1 MNRAFVLLRT
11 SRPRRERIKTMSRQN
26 RTRTVATL
34 LIVFLLGFS
43 HVAVGVQDKSK
54 NQKAAA
60 DGVPVLWHDP
70 GDVSTRDLFLGPGG
84 EEMKPDLTSVTFIRE
99 ETDGYSV
106 KYRVRDG
113 AGKTWVAKLGKEA
126 QSETAATR
134 LLWAIGYVTE
144 VNYLAPCV
152 QIKGAPRP
160 RKDVGRCE
168 GQGFSNVRFEARPE
182 DTERLDNWSWKQ
194 NPFTGTKEL
203 QGLIVL
209 MAMLNNWDI
218 KDTNNRVLFVAGSP
232 GELRYVISDLGATFG
247 KTGNAITHNRNEPET
262 FVKTKFIK
270 GVAGGRVEFA
280 YGGKNTGLFKDVTI
294 EQARW
299 LGDLLARLSDEQLG
313 NAFRAANYSAEEI
326 QLLAEAVRAR
336 INELVNLPGQSD
348 ATRTN

>member
-1 MNRAFVLLRT
+1 
-11 SRPRRERIKTMSRQN
+11 MSRQN
-26 RTRTVATL
+26 CTSRLVSL
-34 LIVFLLGFS
+34 GIIFLLGFS
-43 HVAVGVQDKSK
+43 HALGGVQDKSK
-54 NQKAAA
+54 KQKAVAE
-60 DGVPVLWHDP
+60 GTPVLWQDP
-70 GDVSTRDLFLGPGG
+70 GDISTRDLFLGPGG
-84 EEMKPDLTSVTFIRE
+84 EEMKPDLTSVAFIKE

-134 LLWAIGYVTE
+134 LVWAIGYVTE
-144 VNYLAPCV
+144 VTYLAPCV

-182 DTERLDNWSWKQ
+182 EVKRLDTWSWKE

-209 MAMLNNWDI
+209 MAMLNNWDM
-218 KDTNNRVLFVAGSP
+218 KDTNNRILSVPGGA

-247 KTGNAITHNRNEPET
+247 KTGNFITHNRNEPET
-262 FVKTKFIK
+262 FFKTKFIK
-270 GVAGGRVEFA
+270 GVEGGRVEFA
-280 YGGKNTGLFKDVTI
+280 YGGKNTGLFKDVTV

-299 LGDLLARLSDEQLG
+299 VGELLARLSDEQLG
-313 NAFRAANYSAEEI
+313 NAFRAANYSTEEI
-326 QLLAEAVRAR
+326 QLLTEAVRAR
-336 INELVNLPGQSD
+336 INELVNLPGQQNP
-348 ATRTN
+348 TTTN